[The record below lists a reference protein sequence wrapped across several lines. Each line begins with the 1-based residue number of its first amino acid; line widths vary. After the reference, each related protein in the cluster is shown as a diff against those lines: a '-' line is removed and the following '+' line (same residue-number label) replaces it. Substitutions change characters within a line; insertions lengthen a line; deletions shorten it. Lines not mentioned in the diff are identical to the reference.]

1 MAETLSA
8 DFIDLSGQ
16 SIESISG
23 YDLIGLASGCFFGSM
38 HEKIIIKDFEAR
50 GYCGKNPMLS
60 VEGRGTCVSK

>member
-8 DFIDLSGQ
+8 DFIELSGQ

-38 HEKIIIKDFEAR
+38 HEKIIIKDFEGQKYR
-50 GYCGKNPMLS
+50 SDRQFS
-60 VEGRGTCVSK
+60 VQRF

>member
-38 HEKIIIKDFEAR
+38 HEKIIIKDFE
-50 GYCGKNPMLS
+50 
-60 VEGRGTCVSK
+60 

>member
-38 HEKIIIKDFEAR
+38 HEKIIIKDFEGQKYR
-50 GYCGKNPMLS
+50 S
-60 VEGRGTCVSK
+60 DRQ

>member
-38 HEKIIIKDFEAR
+38 HEKIIIIIKDFEGQKYR
-50 GYCGKNPMLS
+50 SDRQFS
-60 VEGRGTCVSK
+60 VQRF